1 MRRVL
6 GVLLLLV
13 LVGALSACGSGGN
26 LPKPPVGRGDQEAVA
41 LPQVTLSPEESKDGA
56 LPAATVSH
64 FGSASTPA
72 SHANAANAPQWQ
84 EVKAQATVIQQE
96 AQEMGRRWEQIAAA
110 VQWVQA
116 HETDE
121 EVAVL
126 VAQMADLVSQAQQDA
141 AQLAVTAGD
150 INYRIDHSEATTL
163 RLSDDIG
170 KMADRI
176 GEMAD
181 RILWTELQIGV
192 MADRIVHS
200 EHLINDG
207 TQQTIDQMQESL
219 DQVSD
224 LVRDIMAQSA
234 AIRQVASSP
243 KADAGNGEN
252 GGSPNESGG
261 GDQGGASDNG
271 APGGSS
277 TDSSGNGGGEGS
289 MSESSPQEGGNGG
302 GEGAVMTGASG
313 GGASTGAST
322 AQDRSPRRL
331 EVLSRSL
338 HLNGNALQENLH
350 RAKDTAL
357 SLQADD
363 LAAALTQAEQA
374 AAQVALVADD
384 LNAYA
389 KVADQL
395 TPALIAR
402 GQTAHAQIA
411 AALQNLNAALS
422 QAEAQAQSLP
432 ADDPQAQSLRR
443 ILAAGH
449 ITVEYLNRWDTEI
462 ATIVGP

>member
-1 MRRVL
+1 MNLRRVL
-6 GVLLLLV
+6 GFLFLMILAW
-13 LVGALSACGSGGN
+13 GLSACGKGGS
-26 LPKPPVGRGDQEAVA
+26 LPEPPVGGGNPGSIA
-41 LPQVTLSPEESKDGA
+41 PPKVTL
-56 LPAATVSH
+56 
-64 FGSASTPA
+64 PA
-72 SHANAANAPQWQ
+72 SGGMGGVLPEATIPNPANATMPATPGSLADVPQWQ
-84 EVKAQATVIQQE
+84 SVKTQASAIQQE
-96 AQEMGRRWEQIAAA
+96 AQEIGRGWEQVASG
-110 VQWVQA
+110 VQWIQA

-121 EVAVL
+121 EVIAL
-126 VAQMADLVSQAQQDA
+126 ASQMADLVAQTLQDA

-170 KMADRI
+170 VMADRI

-207 TQQTIDQMQESL
+207 TQQTIDQMQETL
-219 DQVSD
+219 DQIGA

-234 AIRQVASSP
+234 MIQQMAGNNGGNTGDNNGSSSNMGNESTSESGSN
-243 KADAGNGEN
+243 AGNGA
-252 GGSPNESGG
+252 SSSSGG
-261 GDQGGASDNG
+261 TAGSTGSGAGGAGAAAGGASL
-271 APGGSS
+271 
-277 TDSSGNGGGEGS
+277 
-289 MSESSPQEGGNGG
+289 
-302 GEGAVMTGASG
+302 G
-313 GGASTGAST
+313 GGATSPATPQAP
-322 AQDRSPRRL
+322 DRSPRRL

-338 HLNGNALQENLH
+338 YLSSDDLRESLH
-350 RAKDTAL
+350 QAKEAAL
-357 SLQADD
+357 SLQAND

-395 TPALIAR
+395 TPDLIAR

-411 AALQNLNAALS
+411 DAIQNLNAALN
-422 QAEAQAQSLP
+422 QAEAQARSLP

-443 ILAAGH
+443 ILAAGRV
-449 ITVEYLNRWDTEI
+449 TVEYLNRWDTEI